1 MMITDADKSLRSNP
15 RGFRILVCMA
25 VLSGLW
31 LAAAS
36 RVHVNASASDG
47 AWGYFALPLIG
58 APKRGALVLFD
69 PPDDVGSP
77 IPYLK
82 RVTGLPGERVVV
94 DGKRRVFVN
103 GALAGIA
110 KRCALDGRPL
120 DVIEPGVIPSGRY
133 YVHAEHRDSHD
144 SRYREIGLVPRE
156 RIRGRAFPLPDL
168 PWLGLEGPLAKRKET
183 RP

>member
-15 RGFRILVCMA
+15 RGFRLLVCMA

-47 AWGYFALPLIG
+47 AWGYFTLPLIG
-58 APKRGALVLFD
+58 APKRGDLVLFD
-69 PPDDVGSP
+69 PPEVVGSP

-82 RVTGLPGERVVV
+82 RVIGLPGEFVEV
-94 DGKRRVFVN
+94 GAGRRVFVR
-103 GALAGIA
+103 GEFIGIA
-110 KRCALDGRPL
+110 KRHALDDRAL
-120 DVIEPGVIPSGRY
+120 DAIAPGVIPTGHY
-133 YVHAEHRDSHD
+133 FVHAEHKDSHD
-144 SRYREIGLVPRE
+144 SRYREIGFVPLE
-156 RIRGRAFPLPDL
+156 RIRSRALPLPDV
-168 PWLGLEGPLAKRKET
+168 PWLGLEGPLAKPEEA

>member
-1 MMITDADKSLRSNP
+1 MLMTDEAAKGRTNP
-15 RGFRILVCMA
+15 RGFRLLVCMA

-36 RVHVNASASDG
+36 RVHVNASTSDG

-58 APKRGALVLFD
+58 APQRGDLVLFD
-69 PPDDVGSP
+69 PPEAADSP

-82 RVTGLPGERVVV
+82 RVSGLPGERVEV
-94 DGKRRVFVN
+94 DDERRVSVNGVLTGVAKRR
-103 GALAGIA
+103 
-110 KRCALDGRPL
+110 ALDGRPL
-120 DVIEPGVIPSGRY
+120 AAIEPGVIPPGHY
-133 YVHAEHRDSHD
+133 YVHAEHKDSHD

-156 RIRGRAFPLPDL
+156 RIRGRAVALPDL
-168 PWLGLEGPLAKRKET
+168 PWLGLEGPLAKPGEV